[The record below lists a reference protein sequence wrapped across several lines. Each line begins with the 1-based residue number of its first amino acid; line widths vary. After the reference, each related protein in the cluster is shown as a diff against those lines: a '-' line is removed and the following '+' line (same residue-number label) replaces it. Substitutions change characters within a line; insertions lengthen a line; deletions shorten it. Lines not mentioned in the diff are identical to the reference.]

1 MSQTDQLS
9 AEEAIVVDDDLWE
22 ELIALTGG
30 TASACFQCGVCTA
43 ICPWGLVKEKTVSV
57 RTLMHEAQL
66 GLSNANDD
74 LWLCTSCAQCEA
86 YCPRGVSIVEVIRG
100 LRYLAWQRRN
110 TPRGLPSV
118 LWSVYWNNNPWSQP
132 PSQRTLW
139 AKNLDLP
146 TYDAARHEILLYVGC
161 TASYDQRVQRV
172 ARSVIRLLNA
182 AGVRFG
188 VLGDDEPCCGEA
200 ALNVGHKPYFQEI
213 AQQTARVFRE
223 KGVTRLV
230 TISPHCYDVFKSHYS
245 KFNEFLT
252 PIHYT
257 QYLSTLVEDSR
268 LRLTRP
274 VELKVTYHDPCYLSR
289 HNGEVQ
295 APRRVLRAIPGVELV
310 EMKHTGPD
318 TLCCGGGGGRMW
330 LETAAGER
338 FSDIRV
344 KEALATD
351 ASVLV
356 TACPFCIVCL
366 EDSVKSQRIQ
376 ALTVM
381 DVAELA
387 AQALVQRLPNNEVQV
402 NSPNRGDI

>member
-1 MSQTDQLS
+1 MSQTDQSS
-9 AEEAIVVDDDLWE
+9 AEEAIIVDDDRWE
-22 ELIALTGG
+22 ELMALTDGA
-30 TASACFQCGVCTA
+30 ASACFQCGVCTA
-43 ICPWGLVKEKTVSV
+43 ICPWGLVKAETVSV
-57 RTLMHEAQL
+57 RTLMHQAQL
-66 GLSNANDD
+66 GLANVNDG

-86 YCPRGVSIVEVIRG
+86 YCPRGVSIVEVVRG

-132 PSQRTLW
+132 PSQRMLW

-146 TYDAARHEILLYVGC
+146 TYDATRHEILLYVGC

-223 KGVTRLV
+223 RGVTRLV
-230 TISPHCYDVFKSHYS
+230 TISPHCYDVFKNHYPQL
-245 KFNEFLT
+245 NESLT
-252 PIHYT
+252 PMHYT
-257 QYLSTLVEDSR
+257 QYLATLVEDNR

-289 HNGEVQ
+289 HNGEVE
-295 APRRVLRAIPGVELV
+295 APRRVLQAIPGVKLV
-310 EMKHTGPD
+310 EMKYTGPD

-344 KEALATD
+344 KEALATE
-351 ASVLV
+351 ASVLA

-366 EDSVKSQRIQ
+366 EDSVKSQKIQ
-376 ALTVM
+376 ALAVM
-381 DVAELA
+381 DIAELT
-387 AQALVQRLPNNEVQV
+387 AQALAGQA
-402 NSPNRGDI
+402 